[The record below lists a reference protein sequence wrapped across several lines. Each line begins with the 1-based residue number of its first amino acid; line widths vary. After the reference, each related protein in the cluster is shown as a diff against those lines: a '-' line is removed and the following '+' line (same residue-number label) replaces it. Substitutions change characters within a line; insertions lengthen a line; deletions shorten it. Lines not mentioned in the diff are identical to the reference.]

1 MKKKPAKVGEA
12 AAPYAAKKPA
22 KGAASAASSDGKPV
36 RYLDREVASKLTKEI
51 MDKHHDLFR
60 KLAQ

>member
-1 MKKKPAKVGEA
+1 VKKKPAKVEEA
-12 AAPYAAKKPA
+12 AAPYAARKPA
-22 KGAASAASSDGKPV
+22 KKAAPAASTDGKQV
-36 RYLDREVASKLTKEI
+36 RYLDRETASKLTKEI